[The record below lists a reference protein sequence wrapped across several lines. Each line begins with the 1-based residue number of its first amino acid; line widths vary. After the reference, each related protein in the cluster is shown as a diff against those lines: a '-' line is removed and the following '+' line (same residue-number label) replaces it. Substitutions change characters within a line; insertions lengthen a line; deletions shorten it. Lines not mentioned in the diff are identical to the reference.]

1 MGHRSGFSVSSSC
14 SEYMS
19 SVTVE
24 GQTLKLFYHTN
35 SFLKNT
41 LPSWSTS
48 HLSVRWT
55 SLLTSGTWCWC
66 SCLWGCWD
74 SFWCVSKP
82 WRRPLL
88 DAGPLSSGG
97 NTWKKTTLESIKMC
111 NLRIND
117 THYAC
122 GIFSQISKS
131 QPCYIWIKNQRHV
144 FYFMSE
150 VKLIKGSERLT
161 WCWRTSELWVV

>member
-1 MGHRSGFSVSSSC
+1 M
-14 SEYMS
+14 
-19 SVTVE
+19 
-24 GQTLKLFYHTN
+24 LKLFYHAN

-41 LPSWSTS
+41 FLSWSSETHS
-48 HLSVRWT
+48 YLSVRWT

-82 WRRPLL
+82 LRRPLL

-97 NTWKKTTLESIKMC
+97 NTFKKNILEHIKMC
-111 NLRIND
+111 YLIIYD
-117 THYAC
+117 TCYVWD
-122 GIFSQISKS
+122 IFSNASKS
-131 QPCYIWIKNQRHV
+131 QYCYIWIKNKRNI

-150 VKLIKGSERLT
+150 VNLRKGSVKLT
-161 WCWRTSELWVV
+161 WCWRTSKLWVV